1 MKLYR
6 ILFLLAGVL
15 LLAGCE
21 KIMPSN
27 GLEGRWKPVY
37 ASGTYED
44 ATYIHYFD
52 GPADEHGVVPQ
63 VYVGK
68 TNPDV
73 KYESTMT
80 LGGYR
85 FFRKDG
91 KDVFTTFLMDTPNEK
106 IYEPLMYRIEDG
118 IIYREMPW
126 GALINDSLDYLDQ
139 GSGQFDEGTP
149 ITFLDNGQLKIGN
162 FTYQRMN

>member
-1 MKLYR
+1 MKFYR
-6 ILFLLAGVL
+6 ILMLMAGVL

-21 KIMPSN
+21 KMPSSN
-27 GLEGRWKPVY
+27 LEGRWKPVY

-44 ATYIHYFD
+44 AAYIHYFD
-52 GPADEHGVVPQ
+52 GPADERGVVPQ

-73 KYESTMT
+73 KYESTLT
-80 LGGYR
+80 LVGYR
-85 FFRKDG
+85 FFQKDG
-91 KDVFTTFLMDTPNEK
+91 KDVFTTFLMDTPNK
-106 IYEPLMYRIEDG
+106 RIYEPLMYRIEDG

-149 ITFLDNGQLKIGN
+149 ITILDNGQLKIGN
-162 FTYQRMN
+162 FTYQRMD